1 MPRGGPD
8 GGDGGRGGAVW
19 LEAVADMNTLYHL
32 ATGKPYAA
40 EKGGRGHGSNK
51 HGADGAALVVPV
63 PPGTVVTWVRSG
75 VAEETEDLAKVGASV
90 MVARGGDGGRGN
102 AWFVAPDYQ
111 EPLLCEA
118 GEAGEE
124 CRLRLEL
131 RLLADVGVVGKPNAG
146 KSSLVA
152 RVSRARPKVAA
163 YPFTTLEPVL
173 GVVFVAGTQF
183 VIAEIP
189 GLLEGAHLGV
199 GLGIQF
205 LQHAERTKLLIHV
218 VDGSSDD
225 PIGDYSDVRAELA
238 AYSHGL
244 GDRPGVVVVNKV
256 DLPEV
261 HERLPSLVAGFEA
274 SGAMVIPMS
283 AATGEGIDALLRDVA
298 ARVVA
303 ARGAEAKEG
312 QRPSPVVPRRRP
324 ARAEIVREGP
334 KALRVRSARAERLVA
349 LADTDDPRIPPQ
361 LFRELGRL
369 GLVKALAAAGVRA
382 GDQVRVGAWEFDWG
396 ASP

>member
-1 MPRGGPD
+1 
-8 GGDGGRGGAVW
+8 
-19 LEAVADMNTLYHL
+19 
-32 ATGKPYAA
+32 
-40 EKGGRGHGSNK
+40 
-51 HGADGAALVVPV
+51 
-63 PPGTVVTWVRSG
+63 
-75 VAEETEDLAKVGASV
+75 

-102 AWFVAPDYQ
+102 AWFVAADYQ

-124 CRLRLEL
+124 NQLRLEL

-199 GLGIQF
+199 GLGTQF
-205 LQHAERTKLLIHV
+205 LQHAERTKLLIHI

-238 AYSHGL
+238 AYSPGL
-244 GDRPGVVVVNKV
+244 GERPGVVVVNKV

-261 HERLPSLVAGFEA
+261 LERMPALVAELEE
-274 SGAMVIPMS
+274 SGVTVIPLS
-283 AATGEGIDALLRDVA
+283 AATGEGIDALLRDVVT
-298 ARVVA
+298 RVVA
-303 ARGAEAKEG
+303 ARGAEA
-312 QRPSPVVPRRRP
+312 
-324 ARAEIVREGP
+324 REG
-334 KALRVRSARAERLVA
+334 RLHN
-349 LADTDDPRIPPQ
+349 LADRSDVNYVGLLVHHNSVGQQGLTDKEKGPINGHL
-361 LFRELGRL
+361 LFVVDG
-369 GLVKALAAAGVRA
+369 
-382 GDQVRVGAWEFDWG
+382 
-396 ASP
+396 